1 MFTSLK
7 CRLDFTRCSA
17 LGKRS
22 SRTSIRDDYFAIA
35 NRWVRL
41 STVTDYQDRFAAAGD
56 FDSSSSSFR
65 RTSD

>member
-7 CRLDFTRCSA
+7 CRLDVTRCSA

-22 SRTSIRDDYFAIA
+22 SRASIRDHYLAIA

-41 STVTDYQDRFAAAGD
+41 STVTDYQDHFAAAGD
-56 FDSSSSSFR
+56 FDSSNSSIR
-65 RTSD
+65 RAFD